1 METAKRW
8 WLKRDYEEQ
17 VNVEAGGDTGWR
29 LRLKRAV
36 FYRRGCGE
44 GVLDAPKGRL
54 EGLGE
59 IL

>member
-8 WLKRDYEEQ
+8 RLKRDYEER

-29 LRLKRAV
+29 LRLRRAV
-36 FYRRGCGE
+36 FYRREFGD
-44 GVLDAPKGRL
+44 GVPDAPKGWL
-54 EGLGE
+54 EGLEE